1 MNDPWFRMH
10 ANIADKPVV
19 WRLSAALHISQ
30 AKAVGHLAM
39 FWGKVSQHAPHGH
52 VAELPDTQ
60 LEAWAGWEGK
70 KGVFAKWLRADH
82 LTDGIVN
89 EYEEYSGK
97 LEERRQRDRDR
108 KAAAKAAQGENG
120 IPPERRR
127 NSSGKDA
134 ESGKNSS
141 VRNETIRNDTKGE
154 QQTPTPSGRTRG
166 KPAPW
171 MAEINRVWAEV
182 FPEAKAPTG
191 AAKMLSSIVDKFGI
205 ERVAAELGVYLRAT
219 KPQFLSLPKFTA
231 TFGGASSD
239 AKAQNPTAYA
249 ARLIRFYVEHGFSQV
264 LPIEQHDARIDE
276 LAAEHKI
283 KDPERVKR
291 ELRIVAPWMTLR
303 GMKAGESARY
313 EERVAKLLQD
323 APGVA
328 A

>member
-1 MNDPWFRMH
+1 MKSPAFQFYPDDYMGGKPGLMTPEQTHVYIWLLCLDWNQHGFLYEIETLARWCRVKKSVLVR
-10 ANIADKPVV
+10 AWPVV
-19 WRLSAALHISQ
+19 QECFACRDGRWFNERLEKERAKQEEYRQKMSENGKKGGRP
-30 AKAVGHLAM
+30 AKAVG
-39 FWGKVSQHAPHGH
+39 
-52 VAELPDTQ
+52 
-60 LEAWAGWEGK
+60 
-70 KGVFAKWLRADH
+70 
-82 LTDGIVN
+82 N
-89 EYEEYSGK
+89 ET
-97 LEERRQRDRDR
+97 
-108 KAAAKAAQGENG
+108 
-120 IPPERRR
+120 
-127 NSSGKDA
+127 
-134 ESGKNSS
+134 ESGGFNSEKPELSIGKADVKPNESIPLPTPLPTKN
-141 VRNETIRNDTKGE
+141 K

-231 TFGGASSD
+231 TFGGASRD

-303 GMKAGESARY
+303 GMKQGESARY